1 MPVCDAYVECP
12 GRNACAGRYFCG
24 LLSVLQPE
32 WNDAY
37 GRYTHLDDMSALTQ
51 WTKDAVYHNITV
63 LETAKPRKEIL
74 NTVAETFPAY
84 DVLVLWSRKE
94 YELFRQAMH
103 DCGHRLCTAKS
114 FCWKNCWEQS
124 SAPERGAGCLF
135 SRC

>member
-1 MPVCDAYVECP
+1 MT
-12 GRNACAGRYFCG
+12 R
-24 LLSVLQPE
+24 
-32 WNDAY
+32 Y
-37 GRYTHLDDMSALTQ
+37 GRYTHLDDVSALTQ

-94 YELFRQAMH
+94 YELFRQAMY
-103 DCGHRLCTAKS
+103 DCGHRLCTAKVVLLEELLGAVVRPG
-114 FCWKNCWEQS
+114 K
-124 SAPERGAGCLF
+124 RGRVPF

>member
-1 MPVCDAYVECP
+1 MKYLFVTLMWNARAEMPGPGDIFAVCCQSYSP
-12 GRNACAGRYFCG
+12 NGMTR
-24 LLSVLQPE
+24 
-32 WNDAY
+32 Y

-94 YELFRQAMH
+94 YELFRQAM
-103 DCGHRLCTAKS
+103 RKS